1 MKIIYLKRVFTS
13 MFYFLKLVFIGK
25 EYDVVFVSSTA
36 FNRGENGENILFK
49 PMFDCCKKNDL
60 SYIVLEDTY
69 FKSYVDY
76 NLSEKSVSFDF
87 ILIIQIICRKI
98 YSLIYKKTETLD
110 QVYFRELKISKIIK
124 NLFFKK
130 FSSKVYITLIWN
142 NVTLWRCIDPSAC
155 VVDYQHGF
163 IFDGEEEF
171 MKDGRPPRIKL
182 DNNVTALVHGNRYK
196 NVLINNDASGF
207 YSEKNVIS
215 VGHNNIIYT
224 REKNLLN
231 NKIILFTLQLTPD
244 FLDKEINNF
253 YVKVVEKLIS
263 MNVDFLSFNNYK
275 IIFRHH
281 PRYSK
286 HHCPDINMEYDFVSF
301 DNETP
306 LTTLLNTAS
315 LHMTFHSTSAFD
327 ASMSRIPTIFID
339 MHETFSPKEMFL
351 NQYDYPC
358 KDLVIKDY
366 KDFKTI
372 LVNIDNKEIFNQ
384 CSNDVYQWS
393 KEFYDDFDEKV
404 FQDFLLDQIS
414 KYKHLNGDELHQN
427 K

>member
-1 MKIIYLKRVFTS
+1 MAIKHWKRVFAS
-13 MFYFLKLVFIGK
+13 MYYFLKLIFIGK

-36 FNRGENGENILFK
+36 FNRGENGENLLFK
-49 PMFDCCKKNDL
+49 PMVDYCKKNDL
-60 SYIVLEDTY
+60 SYMVLEDTY

-87 ILIIQIICRKI
+87 ISIIQIICRKI
-98 YSLIYKKTETLD
+98 YSLIYKKTDTLD

-155 VVDYQHGF
+155 VVDYQHAF
-163 IFDGEEEF
+163 IFDGEEEY

-196 NVLINNDASGF
+196 HVLIDNDASGF

-215 VGHNNIIYT
+215 VGHNNIMYA
-224 REKNLLN
+224 RKKNSLN

-244 FLDKEINNF
+244 FPDKEVNNF
-253 YVKVVEKLIS
+253 YVEIVEKLIS
-263 MNVDFLSFNNYK
+263 MNVDFLSSNNYK
-275 IIFRHH
+275 IIFKHH

-286 HHCPDINMEYDFVSF
+286 DHCPDINMEYDFVSF

-339 MHETFSPKEMFL
+339 MHEPFSPKEMFL

-366 KDFKTI
+366 KDLKFLLMEANKK
-372 LVNIDNKEIFNQ
+372 NIYDNYCK
-384 CSNDVYQWS
+384 DVHLWS
-393 KEFYDDFDEKV
+393 KEFYSKFDELV
-404 FQDFLLDQIS
+404 FGDFLSKQLDDNNKDAQI
-414 KYKHLNGDELHQN
+414 GE
-427 K
+427 

>member
-182 DNNVTALVHGNRYK
+182 DNNVIALVHGNRYK
-196 NVLINNDASGF
+196 HVLINNDASGF

-215 VGHNNIIYT
+215 VGHNNTIYT
-224 REKNLLN
+224 RKKNPLN

-244 FLDKEINNF
+244 FSDKEVNNF